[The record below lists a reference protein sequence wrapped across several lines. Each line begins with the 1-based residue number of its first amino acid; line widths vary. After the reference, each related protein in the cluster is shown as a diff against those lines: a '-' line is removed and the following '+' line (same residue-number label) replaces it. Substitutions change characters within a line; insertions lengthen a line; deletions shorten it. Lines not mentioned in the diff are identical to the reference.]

1 MLPGDLDPKERE
13 ARLPFRLML
22 AALLVFMGAL
32 FLYGGV
38 NLLLA
43 SDAVA
48 LSCHP
53 QRSHLSCELG
63 RALLNLIP
71 AAIHSQVLGLVGVIA
86 SVFAFALAA
95 LSLRKARS
103 H

>member
-1 MLPGDLDPKERE
+1 MYPGDLDPKDRA

-22 AALLVFMGAL
+22 AALLVLMGAI
-32 FLYGGV
+32 FMYNGV
-38 NLLLA
+38 KLLLA
-43 SDAVA
+43 SDALV

-53 QRSHLSCELG
+53 QRNHVSCELG

-71 AAIHSQVLGLVGVIA
+71 AAIRSQVLGLVGIIT
-86 SVFAFALAA
+86 SVFAFAVAV
-95 LSLRKARS
+95 LSLQKGKL